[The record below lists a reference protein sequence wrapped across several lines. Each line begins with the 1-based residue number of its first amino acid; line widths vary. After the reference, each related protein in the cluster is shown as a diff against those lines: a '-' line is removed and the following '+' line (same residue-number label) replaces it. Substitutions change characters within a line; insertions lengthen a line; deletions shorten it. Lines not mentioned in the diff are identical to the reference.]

1 MNETYDLLPD
11 IYDKSPYCF
20 CCEKKK
26 NIFNKIMIEIKKIL
40 DNSLNNENDELYQMI
55 NYTSLKIYP
64 CFSIMYDKLMNGIIK
79 CILNQS
85 GLNYDSIKD
94 IDPEDINFKDKEEI
108 LADKIYDMLK
118 IMISSLT
125 RYNLIKFTTIK
136 PTINSDYTDEMVAL
150 IMFIIKNN
158 TILTML
164 NNHYDLLPINDV
176 IYKQC
181 ENLKYDKTL
190 RIIKL

>member
-1 MNETYDLLPD
+1 MYDLLPD

-40 DNSLNNENDELYQMI
+40 DDSLNNENDELYQMI

-64 CFSIMYDKLMNGIIK
+64 CFSITYDILMNDIIHNIEYINNN
-79 CILNQS
+79 IL
-85 GLNYDSIKD
+85 LK
-94 IDPEDINFKDKEEI
+94 
-108 LADKIYDMLK
+108 DKIYEMLK

-125 RYNLIKFTTIK
+125 RYKLVRFTTIK
-136 PTINSDYTDEMVAL
+136 PTINSDYTDDMIAL

-158 TILTML
+158 TVLTML
-164 NNHYDLLPINDV
+164 NNHYDLLPINDL
-176 IYKQC
+176 IYEQYEK
-181 ENLKYDKTL
+181 LKYDKTL
-190 RIIKL
+190 SIIKL